1 MAERT
6 AARLDTVDIADG
18 FGWQVESTHDTDIF
32 AKNAV
37 IIEVR
42 YATDDDIESAV
53 KSNSGGEVATLGE
66 HTGAKHDH
74 LRAWLKGESQHQP
87 TGDIARAGGSAD
99 DRAQLFENFW
109 RQFRNRV
116 AAEYPDWKARAGTSR
131 TAPNATLPGPAART
145 LFVSA
150 FKPGPL
156 RLELAFVDPNP
167 AVNQARFTALH
178 AKRDKLERMLGHRLL
193 WDEMTGKK
201 DTRVCIES
209 VFKGIDEREQ
219 WPAMMDWLIE
229 QHVRFK
235 EAIRAVGGVELW

>member
-6 AARLDTVDIADG
+6 AARLDTVDIAAS
-18 FGWQVESTHDTDIF
+18 FGWWVDSTHNADTF
-32 AKNAV
+32 RKGAV
-37 IIEVR
+37 EIEVR

-53 KSNSGGEVATLGE
+53 KSNTAGELATLGE
-66 HTGAKHDH
+66 HTAANHDH
-74 LRAWLKGESQHQP
+74 LRTWL
-87 TGDIARAGGSAD
+87 TGDNKHQQQVGVARSAGATG
-99 DRAQLFENFW
+99 DRTQLYEDFW

-131 TAPNATLPGPAART
+131 TAPNATLPGPTART

-167 AVNQARFTALH
+167 AVNQARFTALY
-178 AKRDKLERMLGHRLL
+178 AKRDELERTLGHGLL

-209 VFKGIDEREQ
+209 SFKSIDEREQ
-219 WPAMMDWLIE
+219 WSAMMDWLIE
-229 QHVRFK
+229 KHLRFK
-235 EAIRAVGGVELW
+235 EAIQAVGGL